1 METEPQPRRLILK
14 KMPTQEMLEE
24 FVNQMHGAERRQV
37 HFNTITGEFEWKESI
52 DARPISSK
60 QSYGDKPTDNV

>member
-1 METEPQPRRLILK
+1 MTEAEPKPTRFVLR

-37 HFNTITGEFEWKESI
+37 HFNTIKGEFEWKDERGELI
-52 DARPISSK
+52 RPQK
-60 QSYGDKPTDNV
+60 